1 MSCIGFFFL
10 LKGLLQDIVSK
21 RDDCEPQDET
31 QEDYNSWR
39 PPEGPEFTPHC
50 RWAPL
55 TALDPQT
62 FKFPSGAEV
71 QLETVPPGL
80 LPRIPVY
87 FICTGCGKVFW
98 EGTHYDRVLSQ
109 FQKVLHVSGN
119 LATKAWDRPGEI
131 PGVTNSCCCFA
142 FFFFLFLFSPYL
154 RFFKILFMVVFLF
167 ATLCHDNCAKASIK
181 CFGRFHFVFCTVK
194 QN

>member
-1 MSCIGFFFL
+1 MTRMM
-10 LKGLLQDIVSK
+10 KERGLLQDIVSK
-21 RDDCEPQDET
+21 RDDCKPQDET
-31 QEDYNSWR
+31 QAEYNSWR

-50 RWAPL
+50 CWAPR

-98 EGTHYDRVLSQ
+98 EGTHFDRVLSQ
-109 FQKVLHVSGN
+109 FQELLHVSED
-119 LATKAWDRPGEI
+119 AASKA
-131 PGVTNSCCCFA
+131 
-142 FFFFLFLFSPYL
+142 
-154 RFFKILFMVVFLF
+154 
-167 ATLCHDNCAKASIK
+167 
-181 CFGRFHFVFCTVK
+181 
-194 QN
+194 

>member
-1 MSCIGFFFL
+1 MTRMM
-10 LKGLLQDIVSK
+10 KERGLLQDIVSK
-21 RDDCEPQDET
+21 RDDCESQDET
-31 QEDYNSWR
+31 QAEYNSWR

-50 RWAPL
+50 RWAPRS
-55 TALDPQT
+55 ALDPQT

-109 FQKVLHVSGN
+109 FQEVLHLSEDV
-119 LATKAWDRPGEI
+119 AAQ
-131 PGVTNSCCCFA
+131 A
-142 FFFFLFLFSPYL
+142 
-154 RFFKILFMVVFLF
+154 
-167 ATLCHDNCAKASIK
+167 
-181 CFGRFHFVFCTVK
+181 
-194 QN
+194 